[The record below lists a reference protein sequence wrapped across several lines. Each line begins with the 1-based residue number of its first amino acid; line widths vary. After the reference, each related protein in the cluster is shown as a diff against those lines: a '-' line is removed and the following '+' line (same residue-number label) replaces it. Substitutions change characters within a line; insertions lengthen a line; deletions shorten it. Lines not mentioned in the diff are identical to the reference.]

1 MRDPLIERVPG
12 GRPRRPSWRVI
23 ALIVAALCLVACAS
37 PPAGERPAFDFQRET
52 FTFANELVWEYEI
65 VGDRGTQSGS
75 ARAEEVEFGQRCPLI
90 VRSARQFHY
99 AARFEPG
106 LPRLDGKDYR
116 ELVKR
121 VMDSDPRREIL
132 SPEPVVIPGYESLRS
147 FSSDHEPLLM
157 DAIGGRLQSYF
168 QRGNW
173 RMIFPFSTRHQKK
186 VSDQLVE
193 AISQGRLPIVRLVQ
207 FPKITINHSL
217 MIFDA
222 EESPREIRFATYD
235 PNDVERPLPLVY
247 DRSERRF
254 SFPKTDY
261 FAGGP
266 VNVYEIYNSLLY

>member
-1 MRDPLIERVPG
+1 MARGAIVVAL
-12 GRPRRPSWRVI
+12 VI
-23 ALIVAALCLVACAS
+23 AALHLIACAS
-37 PPAGERPAFDFQRET
+37 LPAGEQRGFDFERET
-52 FTFANELVWEYEI
+52 FAFANDLIWEYEI
-65 VGDRGTQSGS
+65 DGDRGTQTGS
-75 ARAEEVEFGQRCPLI
+75 AREEKVEFGQRCPLM

-106 LPRLDGKDYR
+106 LPRVDGEDYR

-121 VMDSDPRREIL
+121 VMESDPRREI
-132 SPEPVVIPGYESLRS
+132 PSLA
-147 FSSDHEPLLM
+147 HL
-157 DAIGGRLQSYF
+157 

-173 RMIFPFSTRHQKK
+173 RMIFPFPPRHQKQ

-235 PNDVERPLPLVY
+235 PNNVEYPLPLVF

-254 SFPKTDY
+254 RLPRTDY

-266 VNVYEIYNSLLY
+266 VNVYEIYNSFLY

>member
-1 MRDPLIERVPG
+1 MARGVIVVAL
-12 GRPRRPSWRVI
+12 VI
-23 ALIVAALCLVACAS
+23 AALHLIACAS
-37 PPAGERPAFDFQRET
+37 PPAGDQRGFDFERET
-52 FTFANELVWEYEI
+52 FAFANELVWEYEI
-65 VGDRGTQSGS
+65 DGDRGTQTGS
-75 ARAEEVEFGQRCPLI
+75 AREEKVEFGQRCPLM

-106 LPRLDGKDYR
+106 LPRVDGEDYR

-121 VMDSDPRREIL
+121 VMDSDPRREIP
-132 SPEPVVIPGYESLRS
+132 SPAPVVIPGYESLRS
-147 FSSDHEPLLM
+147 FSSDHEPLLK
-157 DAIGGRLQSYF
+157 DAIGGRLQSHL

-173 RMIFPFSTRHQKK
+173 RMIFPFPPLHQKR

-193 AISQGRLPIVRLVQ
+193 AISQGRLPIVRLVR

-235 PNDVERPLPLVY
+235 PNNVEYPLSLVY
-247 DRSERRF
+247 DRAERRF
-254 SFPKTDY
+254 RLPRTDY